1 MLPPGGCISEVFFSW
16 GQRERGGGGED
27 PDRQRNHHQGTFQH
41 SSRLPAAALVPGS
54 VPRAEII
61 ALAVPS
67 THLRQS
73 VSTEASGPRE
83 GMGHSHGHQRQEPL
97 RLV

>member
-1 MLPPGGCISEVFFSW
+1 MSEVLFSW

-27 PDRQRNHHQGTFQH
+27 LDRQRNEHQGTFRH
-41 SSRLPAAALVPGS
+41 RPRLPAAALPPGS
-54 VPRAEII
+54 VPRAEIT

-73 VSTEASGPRE
+73 VSAEASGPRD
-83 GMGHSHGHQRQEPL
+83 GMGHSHGHQCQEPL